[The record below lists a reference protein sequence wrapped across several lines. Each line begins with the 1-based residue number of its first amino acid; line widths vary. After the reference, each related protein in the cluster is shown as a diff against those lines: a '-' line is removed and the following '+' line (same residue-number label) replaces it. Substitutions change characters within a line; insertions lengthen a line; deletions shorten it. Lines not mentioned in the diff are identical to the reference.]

1 VSAIKKPVPETKSIS
16 AAAER
21 MRRHRQRRRE
31 GLRSLR
37 VLLRETEVDALID
50 ARLLEERS
58 RNDPN
63 AVIHALHGLF
73 DRVFS
78 RMTRNAARTW

>member
-1 VSAIKKPVPETKSIS
+1 MNKASRPNESIS
-16 AAAER
+16 AAAAR
-21 MRRHRQRRRE
+21 MRRSRQRQRE

-37 VLLRETEVDALID
+37 IELRETEIDALIESGW
-50 ARLLEERS
+50 LEDDR

-63 AVIHALHGLF
+63 AVVHALHRLF

-78 RMTRNAARTW
+78 RMVRNAARTS

>member
-1 VSAIKKPVPETKSIS
+1 
-16 AAAER
+16 

-37 VLLRETEVDALID
+37 IELRETEVVALIESGW
-50 ARLLEERS
+50 LEERS
-58 RNDPN
+58 RNNPN
-63 AVIHALHGLF
+63 AVVDAVHRLL

-78 RMTRNAARTW
+78 RMTRNVARPR